1 MDLLI
6 RDATFLDGSRGH
18 VGLTG
23 NRITHVGPDLP
34 DEAAGAARE
43 INGEDRL
50 VMPGLVN
57 AHTHAAMTLFRGY
70 GDDMP
75 LMPWLEER
83 IWPAEAK
90 LTGEDVYWG
99 TRLACAEMI
108 RTGTT
113 LFNDMYWKVP
123 DGVRAIRDA
132 GLRATVSAGL
142 ISGGFLGDL
151 KGEAGEL
158 IEMYEAGEFGDR
170 IRLAISPHAPY
181 TVTPEDLEWC
191 ARLAGDHDLP
201 LQIHVSETLRE
212 VEECVAQ
219 HGLRPAFHIQR
230 HGILDRPTTIAHG
243 VWLDRA
249 ELEMLADYPAT
260 VVHNPVSN
268 LKLACGQGRDVRGWF
283 DYPTAKEVGV
293 NVALATDGTA
303 SNTNLDMFEEM
314 KVASLMAKH
323 SSGDPTCMP
332 AAETVD
338 IATGGG
344 AEGMGWTDAGRLEVG
359 ALADLVLLDLTEA
372 TLTPMHDPA
381 SHVVYAANGGCVHTT
396 ICDGRIL
403 MEGGSAGAIADYAE
417 IRARAA
423 EAARRVTTA

>member
-6 RDATFLDGSRGH
+6 RDVMFADGARGCL
-18 VGLTG
+18 GIEG
-23 NRITHVGPDLP
+23 NRITHMAP
-34 DEAAGAARE
+34 AAPRGSAART
-43 INGEDRL
+43 IDGTDRL
-50 VMPGLVN
+50 ALPGLVN

-75 LMPWLEER
+75 LHPWLEER

-90 LTGEDVYWG
+90 LTDDDVYWG

-123 DGVRAIRDA
+123 SAIRAIREA

-142 ISGGFLGDL
+142 LSGGMMGDL
-151 KGEAGEL
+151 KGEMREL
-158 IEMYEAGEFGDR
+158 IAAYEDGEFGDR
-170 IRLAISPHAPY
+170 IRLALSPHAVY

-191 ARLAGDHDLP
+191 ARLAAEHDLP
-201 LQIHVSETLRE
+201 VQIHVSETLRE
-212 VEECVAQ
+212 VEECVAE
-219 HGLRPAFHIQR
+219 HGLRPAFHLER
-230 HGILDRPTTIAHG
+230 TGLLDRPTTLAHG
-243 VWLDRA
+243 VWLDRE
-249 ELEMLADYPAT
+249 ELAMLATHPAT

-283 DYPTAKEVGV
+283 DYPAAKEAGV

-314 KVASLMAKH
+314 KFASLMAKH
-323 SSGDPTCMP
+323 ASGDPTCMP
-332 AAETVD
+332 AAETLD
-338 IATGGG
+338 IATRGG
-344 AEGMGWTDAGRLEVG
+344 ATGMGWNDTGRLEVG
-359 ALADLVLLDLTEA
+359 ALADIVLLDLTEPG
-372 TLTPMHDPA
+372 LTPMHDPA
-381 SHVVYAANGGCVHTT
+381 SHAVYAAGGQCVHTT

-403 MEGGSAGAIADYAE
+403 MEDGRIEGYEEVRTRAI
-417 IRARAA
+417 
-423 EAARRVTTA
+423 EAARRVTG

>member
-6 RDATFLDGSRGH
+6 SDVTFLDGSRGH
-18 VGLTG
+18 LGIEG
-23 NRITHVGPDLP
+23 NRIVHVGA
-34 DEAAGAARE
+34 EAPSAKAARTVD
-43 INGEDRL
+43 GTDRL

-123 DGVRAIRDA
+123 EGVRAVQDA

-151 KGEAGEL
+151 KGEALEL
-158 IEMYEAGEFGDR
+158 IAMYEAGDFGDR
-170 IRLAISPHAPY
+170 VRLAISPHAPY
-181 TVTPEDLEWC
+181 TVTPDDLEWC
-191 ARLAGDHDLP
+191 AGLAADHDLP
-201 LQIHVSETLRE
+201 IQIHVSETLRE
-212 VEECVAQ
+212 VEECVAE

-230 HGILDRPTTIAHG
+230 YGILDRPATLAHG

-268 LKLACGQGRDVRGWF
+268 LKLSCGQGRDVRGWF
-283 DYPTAKEVGV
+283 DYGTAREVGV

-314 KVASLMAKH
+314 KFASLMAKH

-332 AAETVD
+332 AAETVA
-338 IATGGG
+338 IATRGG
-344 AEGMGWTDAGRLEVG
+344 ADGMGWTEAGRLEVG
-359 ALADLVLLDLTEA
+359 ALADVVLLDLTEV

-381 SHVVYAANGGCVHTT
+381 SHAVYAANGQCVHTT
-396 ICDGRIL
+396 ICDGRVL
-403 MEGGSAGAIADYAE
+403 MDGGSTASMVDYDE
-417 IRARAA
+417 IRVRAA
-423 EAARRVTTA
+423 EAARRVTGG

>member
-6 RDATFLDGSRGH
+6 RDVTFVDGTRGH
-18 VGLTG
+18 LGIEG
-23 NRITHVGPDLP
+23 NRIVHLGPERP
-34 DEAAGAARE
+34 QAGVART
-43 INGEDRL
+43 IDGADRL
-50 VMPGLVN
+50 ALPGLVN

-75 LMPWLEER
+75 LHPWLEER

-90 LTGEDVYWG
+90 LTDDDVYWG

-123 DGVRAIRDA
+123 SAIRAIQDA

-142 ISGGFLGDL
+142 ISGGFMGDL
-151 KGEAGEL
+151 KGEMREL
-158 IEMYEAGEFGDR
+158 IEMYEAGELGEQ
-170 IRLAISPHAPY
+170 IRLALSPHAPY

-191 ARLAGDHDLP
+191 VELATEHDLP
-201 LQIHVSETLRE
+201 IQIHLSETLRE
-212 VEECVAQ
+212 VEECVAE
-219 HGLRPAFHIQR
+219 HGLRPAFHLER
-230 HGILDRPTTIAHG
+230 HGILDRPTTLAHG
-243 VWLDRA
+243 VWLDRE
-249 ELEMLADYPAT
+249 ELEMLGRYPAT

-283 DYPTAKEVGV
+283 DYPGAKEAGV

-314 KVASLMAKH
+314 KFASLMAKH
-323 SSGDPTCMP
+323 ASGDPTCMP
-332 AAETVD
+332 AAETLD
-338 IATGGG
+338 IATRGG
-344 AEGMGWTDAGRLEVG
+344 ADGMGWTEAGRLDVG
-359 ALADLVLLDLTEA
+359 ALADIVLLDLTEV

-381 SHVVYAANGGCVHTT
+381 SHAVYAANGQCVHTT
-396 ICDGRIL
+396 ICDGRVL
-403 MEGGSAGAIADYAE
+403 MEGGEIAGLDE
-417 IRARAA
+417 VRARAI
-423 EAARRVTTA
+423 EAARRVTGG